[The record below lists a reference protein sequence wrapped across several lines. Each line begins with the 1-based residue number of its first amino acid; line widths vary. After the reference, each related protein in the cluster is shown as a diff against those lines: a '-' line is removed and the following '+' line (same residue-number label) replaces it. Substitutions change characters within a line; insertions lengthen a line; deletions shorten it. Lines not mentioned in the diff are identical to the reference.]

1 MREAVEQRSSLP
13 VCLQGAD
20 SCPHTNV
27 WSAVRLQAENSELDL
42 CHDLTEPFEVGKRS
56 RFEWEQTILK
66 TFEIWRKVQN
76 HGGGW
81 ARFDRKSRTVEF
93 STDKPIV

>member
-1 MREAVEQRSSLP
+1 MLGFSCGRLRSRSNCYSDPDWQL
-13 VCLQGAD
+13 
-20 SCPHTNV
+20 
-27 WSAVRLQAENSELDL
+27 LDL

-56 RFEWEQTILK
+56 RFEWEETILK

-81 ARFDRKSRTVEF
+81 VRFDRKSRTVEF
-93 STDKPIV
+93 LADKPIM